1 MQKDVPVH
9 SSVILYIFML
19 KFCTIS
25 YLDTCKVCVPVRCLL
40 CSVWSSDRWAAELRS
55 HHILA
60 EWCPKISLCQEN
72 KRHHFNWKR
81 TNCSCYF
88 NPLSIIHSVSL
99 VSWNVSNNALTPTH
113 RIMGTCINT
122 NVISHFKMQWQV
134 SADVQ
139 NVAVRTQQAVKS
151 FVEQTTIQRGF
162 KPSCVIRGSSHGS
175 CGLWLACSSVIV
187 FKCIT
192 MYNLEHT

>member
-1 MQKDVPVH
+1 MSPLLNLVLWPMGGRTP
-9 SSVILYIFML
+9 F
-19 KFCTIS
+19 TS
-25 YLDTCKVCVPVRCLL
+25 YLGRMVSKNIPLSGKQKTSL
-40 CSVWSSDRWAAELRS
+40 SS
-55 HHILA
+55 
-60 EWCPKISLCQEN
+60 
-72 KRHHFNWKR
+72 KR

-88 NPLSIIHSVSL
+88 NPLSFIHSVSL
-99 VSWNVSNNALTPTH
+99 VSWNVSNDALTPTH

-192 MYNLEHT
+192 MYNVEHT